1 MQSVGDSADK
11 EYMMRLI
18 ITDQYSGMCQS
29 AAKIIASQITL
40 KPDSVIGLATG
51 STPIGIYGR
60 LAAWHRDGELDF
72 SQITTVNLDE
82 YYGLAPDNAQS
93 YHYFMTE
100 HLFSKVNLPKGKQYL
115 PDGTNSDAVRECQ
128 RYQSLIEL
136 LGGVDMQLLGLGH
149 NGHIGFNEPS
159 DAFVKDV
166 HLVDLAEKTIEAN
179 KRFFDRVED
188 VPRQAYTMGIGTIF
202 QAKKIL
208 LVVSGAEKADIL
220 KRVMYGLICPQVP
233 GSILQL
239 HPNVVVVA
247 DKEAAGA

>member
-1 MQSVGDSADK
+1 
-11 EYMMRLI
+11 MRLI
-18 ITDQYSGMCQS
+18 ITDQYSSMCRS

-40 KPDSVIGLATG
+40 KPDSVLGLATG
-51 STPIGIYGR
+51 STPIGIYR
-60 LAAWHRDGELDF
+60 QLAAWHQDGGLDF

-82 YYGLAPDNAQS
+82 YYGLGSDHVQS
-93 YHYFMTE
+93 YHYFMSE
-100 HLFSKVNLPKGKQYL
+100 HLFSKVNLPEGKQYL
-115 PDGTNSDAVRECQ
+115 PDGMNTDAGRECE
-128 RYQSLIEL
+128 RYQNLIEL

-166 HLVDLAEKTIEAN
+166 HLVNLAEKTIEAN

-220 KRVMYGLICPQVP
+220 KRVMYGPICPQVP

-239 HPNVVVVA
+239 HPDVVVVA
-247 DKEAAGA
+247 DKEAAGI